1 MPGPRMRSKEN
12 PILAR
17 IDMID
22 ANWLQ
27 SRLRILFWIVGPLAA
42 AGLENDQAF
51 RYANYGYIN

>member
-1 MPGPRMRSKEN
+1 MRSKEN